1 MKKNRQTPK
10 KSEEKLAKERLILI
24 DGNAIIH
31 RSYHALPPLMTKKG
45 ELVNAVYGF
54 ASTLLS
60 VIDKFKP
67 DYIAAAFD
75 LAGPTFRHEQ
85 FESYKANRVKADDE
99 LYAQIPRVK
108 EVVRAFNIPIYEKPR
123 FEADDI
129 IGTVCK
135 QIRDRKEQIETI
147 IVTGDL
153 DTLQLIDGGEK
164 VYTMRRGLSDSVIYD
179 KEKVIERFGIR
190 PDQMIDF
197 KGLRGDPSDNI
208 PGVKGIG
215 EKTATELLKKY
226 GSIAGVYEN
235 IDKIKGAVK
244 EKLLRDRASAL
255 LSRNLATIRLDAP
268 IEIELEKTRFEN
280 FDREKIVKLFNE
292 LEFYSLVKR
301 LPTNPKLPASKADGQ
316 TEAES
321 TDMKKQ
327 GIKDFKYYVAD
338 KENIDKLMHEL
349 EIAGEISLAIAED
362 AEKISGIA
370 ISHKTGRT
378 TFFPACMMKK
388 IQPILENPKVK
399 KIGYDLKEAYK
410 KLWKNKIELKG
421 IEWDV
426 MIAEYVLNP
435 GEKISLE
442 KMVLSEL
449 SEEISF
455 ETKKKVQLSLVPSG
469 NENETLIKKTSQI
482 ADYAFKLKQIL
493 EKRIVKTSEEQ
504 EKNDSLDGN
513 LGTIFRRIEMPL
525 VRVLAKMELE
535 GIIINTDIFVK
546 ISEKIKKALER
557 LEKEIHSLA
566 GGNFNINSTQQ
577 LSEVLFS
584 KLKLPTDEIKKI
596 KTGFSTAAEEL
607 KKLRNKHKIIQ
618 KIEEYRE
625 LFKLKTTYLDTLPTM
640 IDENSRLHTTFN
652 QAVTATGR
660 LSSTEPNLQNIP
672 VKNDLGQLLR
682 TAFVASPGFKLVS
695 ADYSQIDLRAV
706 AHVSKDKKLTEAFH
720 RGDDIHRATAAEINK
735 VTLSK
740 VTEKMRRNAK
750 ALNFGIIYGMGAFGF
765 AQSAGITREEAQK
778 FIDAYMENFSGV
790 ATYMKE
796 TRQLA
801 RKNGYVETLLGRRRN
816 IPEINSPNFQIAS
829 GAERM
834 AINMPIQG
842 LAADI
847 MKLAMIAVSSNYKK
861 NTAVRI
867 LLQIH
872 DEIILEVKTE
882 EAESVA
888 KKVKEL
894 MENVYPLSVPLIA
907 DVKIGDNWG
916 EI

>member
-1 MKKNRQTPK
+1 
-10 KSEEKLAKERLILI
+10 
-24 DGNAIIH
+24 
-31 RSYHALPPLMTKKG
+31 
-45 ELVNAVYGF
+45 
-54 ASTLLS
+54 
-60 VIDKFKP
+60 
-67 DYIAAAFD
+67 
-75 LAGPTFRHEQ
+75 
-85 FESYKANRVKADDE
+85 
-99 LYAQIPRVK
+99 
-108 EVVRAFNIPIYEKPR
+108 
-123 FEADDI
+123 
-129 IGTVCK
+129 
-135 QIRDRKEQIETI
+135 
-147 IVTGDL
+147 
-153 DTLQLIDGGEK
+153 
-164 VYTMRRGLSDSVIYD
+164 
-179 KEKVIERFGIR
+179 
-190 PDQMIDF
+190 
-197 KGLRGDPSDNI
+197 
-208 PGVKGIG
+208 
-215 EKTATELLKKY
+215 
-226 GSIAGVYEN
+226 
-235 IDKIKGAVK
+235 
-244 EKLLRDRASAL
+244 
-255 LSRNLATIRLDAP
+255 
-268 IEIELEKTRFEN
+268 
-280 FDREKIVKLFNE
+280 
-292 LEFYSLVKR
+292 
-301 LPTNPKLPASKADGQ
+301 
-316 TEAES
+316 
-321 TDMKKQ
+321 
-327 GIKDFKYYVAD
+327 
-338 KENIDKLMHEL
+338 
-349 EIAGEISLAIAED
+349 
-362 AEKISGIA
+362 
-370 ISHKTGRT
+370 
-378 TFFPACMMKK
+378 
-388 IQPILENPKVK
+388 
-399 KIGYDLKEAYK
+399 
-410 KLWKNKIELKG
+410 
-421 IEWDV
+421 
-426 MIAEYVLNP
+426 
-435 GEKISLE
+435 
-442 KMVLSEL
+442 
-449 SEEISF
+449 
-455 ETKKKVQLSLVPSG
+455 
-469 NENETLIKKTSQI
+469 
-482 ADYAFKLKQIL
+482 
-493 EKRIVKTSEEQ
+493 
-504 EKNDSLDGN
+504 
-513 LGTIFRRIEMPL
+513 MPL

-535 GIIINTDIFVK
+535 GIMINTDIFVK